1 MNQSDYKHIAR
12 NLALARRAAYGPV
25 IEWEELPS
33 LADTLGKRLV
43 HRGASAAPMA
53 VPSVLGAVPW
63 DATMPAV
70 LEPVFESDPF
80 SEPLDG
86 VSIRELREPDVFRH
100 FFA

>member
-1 MNQSDYKHIAR
+1 MNKPDPKQTAR
-12 NLALARRAAYGPV
+12 HLALVRRAAYGPV

-33 LADTLGKRLV
+33 LADTLDKRLV
-43 HRGASAAPMA
+43 HRGHGAAPD
-53 VPSVLGAVPW
+53 PSAFGAAPW